1 MRTTLIVLT
10 ALLSSACFI
19 ASAQDTV
26 VNNEKDKAKLL
37 DEVIV
42 ESQSI
47 VRTKD
52 YVLIRPTK
60 NERSHATN
68 AMEMLGNV
76 MLPGVEVNKSGISVL
91 NQAAG
96 IFLDG
101 APVTADDINKI
112 RPQDIAK
119 VEFIDNPSGKYSQY
133 PYAFNFVLKKQE
145 TGGYVLGKGEE
156 TLGFQN
162 RNYEL
167 AVSTNHKNS
176 TFSVFGGTKYNNH
189 GYDTEEFEEIYRL
202 SDGTVTRSG
211 SSEKRSR
218 EATHYGQLN
227 FRNSTAKH
235 FIQAK
240 ASLYYNGGPRT
251 SQTGDATDNGVLS
264 AFSSSSSS
272 RSLAPS
278 VDISANF
285 NLPKGQNLSFIA
297 QGKYS
302 RNHYNRLYSEGSFN
316 TLSDQKEDT
325 YYMNLS
331 GSYSKSFKVGTLSLS
346 ASHSRNYWNSDETG
360 SYPLSQKLRQN
371 ETVGFIGYNANLS
384 NDWYV
389 SGRFGIDVL
398 HHETIGFVSYSNV
411 SPRPDLFIR
420 KSFGNHQVAAGFGW
434 NSSSYSSSYLTD
446 NEIAVN
452 PWLTARGNPALKKQ
466 HDITANLNYG
476 YNSGKCIFYI
486 EPLYSHYYNVANY
499 DYLQSGDH
507 LTRTLNPC
515 DYDKYRVLLGAMGSV
530 GNSLR
535 FNFATS
541 FEHYGSQ
548 GFLNRNLN
556 HVTIAGSLNW
566 YVGNFRFNPSAG
578 WGSRDLSLWSGM
590 TTRKSP
596 SYSLTVSYG
605 WKNLYVGLKTVSPF
619 SKRSNYSDYTSDLF
633 DSKTVSCDRMDSRY
647 LTLTVQYSLDFGRKT
662 QKDYHYVEG
671 GPESSINRL

>member
-1 MRTTLIVLT
+1 MFILPEMKKLAIAFAVLFSTSFLTL
-10 ALLSSACFI
+10 
-19 ASAQDTV
+19 SAQDTISRS
-26 VNNEKDKAKLL
+26 EKEQMKLL
-37 DEVIV
+37 DEVII

-76 MLPGVEVNKSGISVL
+76 MLPGVTVSSSGISVL

-101 APVTADDINKI
+101 APVQAEDINKI
-112 RPQDIAK
+112 RPQDIVK
-119 VEFIDNPSGKYSQY
+119 VEFIDKPIGKYAQY

-167 AVSTNHKNS
+167 AVSMNHKNS

-189 GYDTEEFEEIYRL
+189 GYNTEEFEETYRL
-202 SDGTVTRSG
+202 ADGTMTRSG
-211 SSEKRSR
+211 NRETRSR

-227 FRNSTAKH
+227 FRNSNSKH
-235 FIQAK
+235 FFQAK
-240 ASLYYNGGPRT
+240 VSLYYNGGPRK
-251 SQTGDATDNGVLS
+251 SEMGEAYDNGLIS
-264 AFSSSSSS
+264 AFSSSSSA
-272 RSLAPS
+272 RSLAPTL
-278 VDISANF
+278 DISANF
-285 NLPKGQNLSFIA
+285 NLPKGQNLSFMA

-316 TLSDQKEDT
+316 TLSNQKEDS
-325 YYMNLS
+325 YYMYLS
-331 GSYSKSFKVGTLSLS
+331 GNYSKSFKVGTLSLS
-346 ASHSRNYWNSDETG
+346 ASHIRNYWNTDETG
-360 SYPLSQKLRQN
+360 SYPLMQKLRQN

-398 HHETIGFVSYSNV
+398 HHETIGLESYSNV

-420 KSFGNHQVAAGFGW
+420 KSFGNHQVSAGFGW

-452 PWLTARGNPALKKQ
+452 PWLTTRGNPALKKQ

-476 YNSGKCIFYI
+476 YTSGKFIFYI
-486 EPLYSHYYNVANY
+486 GPSYSHYYNVANY
-499 DYLQSGDH
+499 DYLRPSDTHTQPMRLRQIQSPFRSNGVSRKFLKVQLCH
-507 LTRTLNPC
+507 IFRTLREP
-515 DYDKYRVLLGAMGSV
+515 G
-530 GNSLR
+530 
-535 FNFATS
+535 
-541 FEHYGSQ
+541 
-548 GFLNRNLN
+548 
-556 HVTIAGSLNW
+556 I
-566 YVGNFRFNPSAG
+566 
-578 WGSRDLSLWSGM
+578 
-590 TTRKSP
+590 
-596 SYSLTVSYG
+596 
-605 WKNLYVGLKTVSPF
+605 
-619 SKRSNYSDYTSDLF
+619 SK
-633 DSKTVSCDRMDSRY
+633 
-647 LTLTVQYSLDFGRKT
+647 
-662 QKDYHYVEG
+662 
-671 GPESSINRL
+671 P